1 MRSSSSSR
9 LRTGTGTGR
18 LAAVAVATLVLA
30 ACTSNPQATDTPAT
44 QDRPAQDLATD
55 MPVLVA
61 STEEGDV
68 AIDGASGA
76 LLAGGPGTVA
86 TPDGDTMYRA
96 SVVNGHT
103 VVTTLDARTGATT
116 TSTRLRG
123 DLELAIASVSGSKL
137 ALVQPAPGA
146 TSGSLPG
153 LPVPRAWTPIVVAD
167 PSGETSPARF
177 KLEGN
182 FEPEAFS
189 IDDGR
194 LFLIQ
199 YLPAEAPA
207 VYRVTVL
214 DTATGVVRPVTGRF
228 KAPPERMPGVR
239 LGQVYDPQTS
249 QMYTLYSNQPGAYAQ
264 GYEHAGGASH
274 DWPEETF
281 VHVLNLR
288 KGWAYCAGVPKEMW
302 GGTARDQALAPSPDG
317 KWLYIVDS
325 RGGTIAVMNTHT
337 LGIER
342 TGQLDLADTAAG
354 PADASSDPASI
365 VRTSIAVSRDGAT
378 LFVASGA
385 SPGTVSAIDIADLTL
400 ADRWPSPV
408 PVSGL
413 GLSLDGSA
421 LYVAGAGRIALFDLV
436 TGQTSATVPTPV
448 LDPIVELDPLP
459 PGDLTAAGLAA
470 TGLAE

>member
-1 MRSSSSSR
+1 MRTNSR
-9 LRTGTGTGR
+9 HTSTF
-18 LAAVAVATLVLA
+18 VAVAAVVLT
-30 ACTSNPQATDTPAT
+30 ACTSGPQAADPPAAEG
-44 QDRPAQDLATD
+44 QPAQDAATD

-61 STEEGDV
+61 ATEGGDV

-96 SVVNGHT
+96 SAVKGDT
-103 VVTTLDARTGATT
+103 VVSTLDARTGATT

-123 DLELAIASVSGSKL
+123 ELELVVASVSGRAL

-146 TSGSLPG
+146 PSYSVPG

-177 KLEGN
+177 RLEGN

-189 IDDGR
+189 IDDDR

-214 DTATGVVRPVTGRF
+214 DTATGEVRPVRGRF
-228 KAPPERMPGVR
+228 KTPPERMPGVR

-249 QMYTLYSNQPGAYAQ
+249 QMYTLYSNEAGAYAQ
-264 GYEHAGGASH
+264 GYEQAGGASY

-302 GGTARDQALAPSPDG
+302 GGAARDQALAPSPDG
-317 KWLYIVDS
+317 RSLYIVDS
-325 RGGTIAVMNTHT
+325 SEGTIAVMDTRS
-337 LGIER
+337 LEIER
-342 TGQLDLADTAAG
+342 TAQVNFTDAAEG
-354 PADASSDPASI
+354 TG
-365 VRTSIAVSRDGAT
+365 VRTSLAVSRDGAM

-385 SPGTVSAIDIADLTL
+385 SPGTVSAIDIAGLTI
-400 ADRWPSPV
+400 ADQWPSPV

-436 TGQTSATVPTPV
+436 TGETSATVPTPV
-448 LDPIVELDPLP
+448 LDPIVDLDPLP
-459 PGDLTAAGLAA
+459 PGDLAA
-470 TGLAE
+470 TDLAE

>member
-1 MRSSSSSR
+1 MRFGSSTR
-9 LRTGTGTGR
+9 LRSGLNPR

-30 ACTSNPQATDTPAT
+30 ACTSGPQAADPPAT
-44 QDRPAQDLATD
+44 EDRAGKNLATD

-61 STEEGDV
+61 STEAGDV

-86 TPDGDTMYRA
+86 TPGGDTMFRA
-96 SVVNGHT
+96 SAVGGHT

-116 TSTRLRG
+116 TSTRMRG
-123 DLELAIASVSGSKL
+123 ELELVVASVLGSAL

-146 TSGSLPG
+146 PSYSVPG

-189 IDDGR
+189 IDDER

-214 DTATGVVRPVTGRF
+214 DTATGEVRPVKGRF
-228 KAPPERMPGVR
+228 KSPPERMPGVR
-239 LGQVYDPQTS
+239 LGQVYDAQTS
-249 QMYTLYSNQPGAYAQ
+249 QMYTLYSNEAGAYAQ
-264 GYEHAGGASH
+264 SYEQTGGASY

-302 GGTARDQALAPSPDG
+302 GGAARDQALAPSPDG
-317 KWLYIVDS
+317 RWLYIVDS
-325 RGGTIAVMNTHT
+325 RRGTVAVMNTRT
-337 LGIER
+337 LEIER
-342 TGQLDLADTAAG
+342 TAQVELTDAATEG
-354 PADASSDPASI
+354 AG
-365 VRTSIAVSRDGAT
+365 VRTSLAVSRDGAT

-385 SPGTVSAIDIADLTL
+385 SPGTVSAIDIAGLTV
-400 ADRWPSPV
+400 ADQWPSPV

-421 LYVAGAGRIALFDLV
+421 LYVAGAGRIALFDLG
-436 TGQTSATVPTPV
+436 TGQASATVPTPV
-448 LDPIVELDPLP
+448 LDPIVGLDPLP
-459 PGDLTAAGLAA
+459 PGDLAAAGLA
-470 TGLAE
+470 E

>member
-1 MRSSSSSR
+1 MRSRSSLHSRSSS
-9 LRTGTGTGR
+9 GR
-18 LAAVAVATLVLA
+18 LAAVAVAALVLA
-30 ACTSNPQATDTPAT
+30 ACTSDPQATDTPAT
-44 QDRPAQDLATD
+44 EDRPAQDLATD
-55 MPVLVA
+55 MPVLVG
-61 STEEGDV
+61 STEAGDV

-86 TPDGDTMYRA
+86 TPGGGTMFRA
-96 SVVNGHT
+96 SAVGGHT

-123 DLELAIASVSGSKL
+123 QLELVVASVSGSAL

-146 TSGSLPG
+146 PSYSVPG

-167 PSGETSPARF
+167 PSGEASPARF
-177 KLEGN
+177 RLEGN

-189 IDDGR
+189 IDDER

-214 DTATGVVRPVTGRF
+214 DTATGEVRPVKGRF
-228 KAPPERMPGVR
+228 KSPPERMPGVR
-239 LGQVYDPQTS
+239 LGQVYDAQTS
-249 QMYTLYSNQPGAYAQ
+249 QMYTLYSNEAGAYAQ
-264 GYEHAGGASH
+264 SYEQAGGASY

-302 GGTARDQALAPSPDG
+302 GGAARDQALAPSPDG
-317 KWLYIVDS
+317 RWLYIVDS
-325 RGGTIAVMNTHT
+325 RRGTVAVMNTRT
-337 LGIER
+337 LEIAR
-342 TGQLDLADTAAG
+342 TGEVELSGTAT
-354 PADASSDPASI
+354 DPASS
-365 VRTSIAVSRDGAT
+365 VRTSVAVSRDGAT
-378 LFVASGA
+378 LFVASGT

-400 ADRWPSPV
+400 VDSWASPV

-413 GLSLDGSA
+413 GLSLDGAA
-421 LYVAGAGRIALFDLV
+421 LYVAGAGRIALFDLS
-436 TGQTSATVPTPV
+436 TGETSATVPTPV

-459 PGDLTAAGLAA
+459 PGDLAAAGLA
-470 TGLAE
+470 E

>member
-1 MRSSSSSR
+1 MRTNSR
-9 LRTGTGTGR
+9 HISRS
-18 LAAVAVATLVLA
+18 AAVAALVLA
-30 ACTSNPQATDTPAT
+30 ACTSGPQAADPPAAG
-44 QDRPAQDLATD
+44 DRPAQDLATD

-61 STEEGDV
+61 ATEGGDV

-96 SVVNGHT
+96 SAVKGDT
-103 VVTTLDARTGATT
+103 VVSTLDARTGATT
-116 TSTRLRG
+116 TSTRLAG
-123 DLELAIASVSGSKL
+123 DLGLAVASVSGNAL

-146 TSGSLPG
+146 PSDSVPG

-167 PSGETSPARF
+167 PSGKTPPDRF
-177 KLEGN
+177 RLEGN

-189 IDDGR
+189 IDDER

-214 DTATGVVRPVTGRF
+214 DTATGEVRPVKGRF
-228 KAPPERMPGVR
+228 KTPPERMPGVR

-249 QMYTLYSNQPGAYAQ
+249 QMYTLYSNEAGAYAQ
-264 GYEHAGGASH
+264 GYEQAGGASY

-302 GGTARDQALAPSPDG
+302 GGAARDQALAPSPDG
-317 KWLYIVDS
+317 RSLYIVDS
-325 RGGTIAVMNTHT
+325 SEGTIAVMNTRT
-337 LGIER
+337 LKIER
-342 TGQLDLADTAAG
+342 TAPVDFTDDAAEG
-354 PADASSDPASI
+354 TG
-365 VRTSIAVSRDGAT
+365 VRTSLAVSRDGAT

-385 SPGTVSAIDIADLTL
+385 SPGTVSAIDIAGLTVG
-400 ADRWPSPV
+400 DQWPSPV

-436 TGQTSATVPTPV
+436 RGETSVTVPTPV

-459 PGDLTAAGLAA
+459 ETGLDAPT